1 MGGALFASYRLRPL
15 LSRCWLVQQF
25 RALFNMQPPPHAEE
39 PPVAAA
45 ILRVNIVVNGT
56 KFRVPIPD
64 ARFTIDLL
72 QAET

>member
-1 MGGALFASYRLRPL
+1 MAGRFLLRIGCARF
-15 LSRCWLVQQF
+15 LSCCWLAQQF
-25 RALFNMQPPPHAEE
+25 RALFNMQPQPHAEE

-64 ARFTIDLL
+64 ARFTIEQL